1 MYGKPSDYDQYDKDE
16 YDKRSVDE
24 NESYRQEN

>member
-16 YDKRSVDE
+16 YDTRAVDE
-24 NESYRQEN
+24 NESYRQDN

>member
-16 YDKRSVDE
+16 YDTRVVDD
-24 NESYRQEN
+24 NESYCQEN

>member
-1 MYGKPSDYDQYDKDE
+1 MNGKPSDYDQYDKDE
-16 YDKRSVDE
+16 YDTRAVDE